1 MKTERLYFA
10 DAYLRRFEARV
21 VDQRA
26 EGDRQA
32 VLLDRTAFYPE
43 GGGQPADHGTLGGVG
58 VIDVQSEGDAIWHV
72 LEGSIAETAVTGEI
86 DWGRRFDHMQ
96 QHHGQHLLS
105 AAFEQL
111 FRLSTVAFHLGTDYA
126 SIDLPGTVTEEQVS
140 EAEWLTNNVVWDDR
154 PIETRFLEGAELA
167 AVPLRKPPTVDGPV
181 RVVSV
186 PEFDHSACGG
196 THPRSTGAVGLLHVR
211 RRERRGSETR
221 IEFLCGGRALRD
233 LRSKTLIVGRLS
245 ADLTVGPDEI
255 EEAVRR
261 IRERET
267 EGRKRLSEAVS
278 RLLTYEADV
287 LIVGAER
294 IGGTP
299 FVRVDRDDLSM
310 DDARS
315 LARELTA
322 RGATVAL
329 GIRGDKT
336 QVIVARGVG
345 STIDCAAIVK
355 RVLTELGGRGGG
367 QPEIAQGGLADSA
380 TLSEALDRIHRYLR
394 ESLF

>member
-1 MKTERLYFA
+1 MTERLYFV
-10 DAYLRRFEARV
+10 DAYLRRFEANV
-21 VDQRA
+21 L
-26 EGDRQA
+26 DRRSESGRHA

-43 GGGQPADHGTLGGVG
+43 GGGQPADHGTLGGVP
-58 VIDVQSEGDAIWHV
+58 VIDVQSEGDAIWHM
-72 LEGSIAETAVTGEI
+72 LERAIAETAVTGEI
-86 DWGRRFDHMQ
+86 DWDRRFDHMQ

-111 FRLSTVAFHLGTDYA
+111 FRLPTVAFHLGADYA
-126 SIDLPGTVTEEQVS
+126 SIDLPGTVTAEQVS
-140 EAEWLTNNVVWDDR
+140 EAEWLTNEVVWEDR
-154 PIETRFLEGAELA
+154 AIETRFLEGAALA

-233 LRSKTLIVGRLS
+233 LRLKTLIVGRLS

-255 EEAVRR
+255 EATVGR
-261 IRERET
+261 IREREA
-267 EGRKRLSEAVS
+267 EGRKRLSEAVG
-278 RLLTYEADV
+278 RLLAHDADA

-299 FVRVDRDDLSM
+299 FVCVDRDDLSM
-310 DDARS
+310 DDART

-329 GIRGDKT
+329 GVRGDKT

-345 STIDCAAIVK
+345 STADCAAIVR

-367 QPEIAQGGLADSA
+367 QPEIAQGGLADPA

-394 ESLF
+394 ESLL